1 MDPFILQPCVPLY
14 LDGEEICS
22 PEAESMGGSG
32 GEWSSSIIS
41 DTPVTVYSNRSE
53 ATTAPRKEGRNKNIF
68 MFRSQIPAPRSL
80 RGEWTLPFEGCGK
93 WGYISEYDIFKYSIF
108 TIEGLNPD
116 LLTLPEIL
124 QKCLVIFRP
133 VASSSISMRGGD
145 QHGHQSRL
153 KSSSDDT
160 RNMFKLARRP
170 FSQCK
175 KMVKARDCYSV
186 FYIATKGGLNAK
198 KEKSFLKNDALKQ
211 FEYLCVYGEKGITA
225 AEALKRDGRFADDL
239 GYFELVNIDDERK
252 TECTDIIDCLDNKKF
267 QICFP
272 QGADT
277 DVAIPGQ
284 QKPPHASNNAKRSGG
299 MTSVLD
305 VARQNGLSLTT
316 SIKETGSSVDRKEV
330 YGLLCRQYPR
340 LKRWMESRFPK
351 NSFQEAL
358 KYRKESFG
366 KSRQPFTEIRSVM
379 LLLELS
385 ESVCLITGSFIKQ
398 GTGFVL
404 FDNFVLTNARLFDY
418 WVKSNT
424 PNWREFVNVTV
435 VFNFED
441 QESDRNNLSAKVFIG
456 DDKLDCVIL
465 KLETE
470 KVPPG
475 LLKRFGP
482 VPSDGEACVVG
493 HPGGGVKKMSP
504 TWVVEKER
512 REHAENN
519 DNLEDCEEFCSLC
532 EINQQIKN
540 DPYENIYV
548 TYNTL
553 MYHGSFGSPVF
564 DAEGR
569 VFGLHSGGFFYGF
582 PNLSENVI
590 EYAFPLL
597 TIFENFVDNL
607 KKDGYGEVLERVEE
621 EAKGNPH
628 LENIIASVVGSKQG
642 KPGALL
648 QEVESKTDSEEMAV

>member
-1 MDPFILQPCVPLY
+1 
-14 LDGEEICS
+14 
-22 PEAESMGGSG
+22 
-32 GEWSSSIIS
+32 
-41 DTPVTVYSNRSE
+41 
-53 ATTAPRKEGRNKNIF
+53 
-68 MFRSQIPAPRSL
+68 
-80 RGEWTLPFEGCGK
+80 
-93 WGYISEYDIFKYSIF
+93 
-108 TIEGLNPD
+108 
-116 LLTLPEIL
+116 
-124 QKCLVIFRP
+124 
-133 VASSSISMRGGD
+133 
-145 QHGHQSRL
+145 
-153 KSSSDDT
+153 
-160 RNMFKLARRP
+160 MFKLARRP

-186 FYIATKGGLNAK
+186 FYIGTKGGLNAK

-239 GYFELVNIDDERK
+239 GYFELVNINDERK

-284 QKPPHASNNAKRSGG
+284 QKPPQASNNAKRSGG

-305 VARQNGLSLTT
+305 VARQNELSLKT
-316 SIKETGSSVDRKEV
+316 SIKETGSGIDRKEV
-330 YGLLCRQYPR
+330 YGLLCQQYPR

-351 NSFQEAL
+351 NSFLEAL
-358 KYRKESFG
+358 KYRKENFG

-385 ESVCLITGSFIKQ
+385 ESVCLISGSFIKQ

-441 QESDRNNLSAKVFIG
+441 QESDRNNLSAKVFVG
-456 DDKLDCVIL
+456 DDKLDYVIL

-519 DNLEDCEEFCSLC
+519 ENVEDCEEFCSLC
-532 EINQQIKN
+532 EMNQQIKN

-553 MYHGSFGSPVF
+553 MYHGSSGSPVF
-564 DAEGR
+564 DADGR

-582 PNLSENVI
+582 PNLSESVI

-597 TIFENFVDNL
+597 TIFENFVANL

-642 KPGALL
+642 APDALL
-648 QEVESKTDSEEMAV
+648 HEVESKTDSEEMAV